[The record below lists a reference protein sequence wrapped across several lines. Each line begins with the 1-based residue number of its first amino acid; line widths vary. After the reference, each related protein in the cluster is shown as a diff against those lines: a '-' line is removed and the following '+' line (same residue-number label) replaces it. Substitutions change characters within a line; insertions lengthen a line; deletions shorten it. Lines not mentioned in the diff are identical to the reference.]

1 MRVRI
6 PPPALTNMLQPA
18 ASFIGRAR
26 ITISRILCEAD
37 AHEWR
42 PRSTGDAPSARL
54 SLGASPLRSRT
65 VGILQRFPERLRP
78 IPSHRDLGARRTRR
92 SCTTPARRSLGF
104 ARDDN
109 VPRCLN
115 QYAHRCRR
123 PFRNRANVLGR
134 SDERGPSASLGT
146 TEGVR
151 RGLARTGRRGGGGR
165 RRLWRS
171 GPGACLARLRRFRRP
186 PRSGRAP
193 G

>member
-109 VPRCLN
+109 VPRGLN
-115 QYAHRCRR
+115 QYANRCR
-123 PFRNRANVLGR
+123 
-134 SDERGPSASLGT
+134 SESSY
-146 TEGVR
+146 R
-151 RGLARTGRRGGGGR
+151 RGEQIFRFATPLKRTLDLVEYRVEGH
-165 RRLWRS
+165 
-171 GPGACLARLRRFRRP
+171 GPLF
-186 PRSGRAP
+186 
-193 G
+193 